1 MIKYLQKTLD
11 IINNKHLLS
20 LTGNAVMSIL
30 GMVTYGLLSHS
41 LSLKDMGIWIFFTT
55 GYLLLETFRSGFLTT
70 AFIKFYAGST
80 PEKAQEI
87 IASTWYIALFI
98 TLTFIALNIPA
109 FFLESYINDI
119 GFSLLL
125 KWFGITYV
133 ASLPYYIATNIMQ
146 GEQRF
151 DRLLYIRTINT
162 GSFII
167 FIITLIFIN
176 KITLNFVLYAYL
188 GSFFITSIFV
198 ILKGW
203 SGIQF
208 FHKRSKEEISSLYN
222 FGKFSVGTTISAN
235 LFRTSDTLIIK
246 VFLGDAALAIYNL
259 GQKLMEIIEIPLR
272 SFAATAMPSLSAAYN
287 QAKNKLVISEMS
299 KYIGLLTFFLFPA
312 ALLSLLLADFAI
324 SIIGGPQYV
333 NTEAA
338 NVLRLFMMF
347 ALLYPADR
355 FMALTL
361 DVIHK
366 PKINFIKV
374 LIMLAANIIFDLV
387 GVITL
392 GNIYGVAIA
401 TLAPTLIAVS
411 VGYFALQDYQ
421 KFNFISLYKDS
432 WQTILQIVKTRKLN

>member
-55 GYLLLETFRSGFLTT
+55 
-70 AFIKFYAGST
+70 ST

>member
-1 MIKYLQKTLD
+1 MLN
-11 IINNKHLLS
+11 IINNKHFLS

-41 LSLKDMGIWIFFTT
+41 LSLKEMGIWIFFTT

-87 IASTWYIALFI
+87 IASTWYIALLI
-98 TLTFIALNIPA
+98 TLAFIALNIPA
-109 FFLESYINDI
+109 FFLENYINDI

-125 KWFGITYV
+125 KWFGITYI

-167 FIITLIFIN
+167 FIIALILFKKIN
-176 KITLNFVLYAYL
+176 LDFVLYAYL

-203 SGIQF
+203 SGIQL
-208 FHKRSKEEISSLYN
+208 FHKRSKEGISSLYN

-299 KYIGLLTFFLFPA
+299 KYIGLLTFFLLPA

-374 LIMLAANIIFDLV
+374 LVMLAANIIFDLV
-387 GVITL
+387 GVFTL

-401 TLAPTLIAVS
+401 TLAPTLIAVG

-421 KFNFISLYKDS
+421 KFNFMSLYKDS
-432 WQTILQIVKTRKLN
+432 WQTILQIVKTRKLS